1 MTGKV
6 TRRAARRDANEPEII
21 EALEAAGATVLQA
34 DTVDIICGYKNVNLL
49 LEVKAPG
56 GKLRPSQKFLQ
67 ATWRGQYAVVRT
79 VDDALGLLE
88 AIDDDIRT
96 R

>member
-21 EALEAAGATVLQA
+21 AALEAAGATVLQA
-34 DTVDIICGYKNVNLL
+34 DAVDLIVGYKGVTLL
-49 LEVKAPG
+49 MEVKTATG
-56 GKLRPSQKFLQ
+56 RMEPSQKFLQ

-88 AIDDDIRT
+88 AVDDDI
-96 R
+96 